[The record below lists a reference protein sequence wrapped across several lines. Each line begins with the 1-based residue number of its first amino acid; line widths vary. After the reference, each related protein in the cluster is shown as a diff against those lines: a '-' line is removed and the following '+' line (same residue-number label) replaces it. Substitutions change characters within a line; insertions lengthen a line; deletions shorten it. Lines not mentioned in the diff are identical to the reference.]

1 MARYDK
7 VSTDEVIAVSHR
19 CARLF
24 TNKACF
30 CHRINQIVEFVFPWL
45 TSKFSAAKV
54 FLKTVFEPKKSQQ
67 TNGSAEPI
75 VSES

>member
-1 MARYDK
+1 MARCDK
-7 VSTDEVIAVSHR
+7 VSTDEVIAVFHR

-45 TSKFSAAKV
+45 ASKLSAAKG
-54 FLKTVFEPKKSQQ
+54 FLNNSFRAEKIATDKRFCR
-67 TNGSAEPI
+67 TNRK
-75 VSES
+75 

>member
-7 VSTDEVIAVSHR
+7 VSTDEIIAVSHR

-45 TSKFSAAKV
+45 TSKFSAAEG
-54 FLKTVFEPKKSQQ
+54 FLKNSFRAEKIATDKRFCR
-67 TNGSAEPI
+67 TNRK
-75 VSES
+75 